1 MVTVA
6 FDTFLDEFLL
16 TILNGVPVVFA
27 DDLQYNDTLELIPL
41 IKKTNANVF
50 DGTPS
55 RLLQY
60 LEMDELKDLI
70 ANFKIFVIGG
80 EGFPKHLY
88 DILSKVSDAKIFN
101 SYGPTEIT
109 VAGNDKLIDQPNVV
123 SVGPPRFNVYEEIMD
138 MDVNPLPPHVLG
150 ELYVAGKSVARSYY
164 NRPEKNA
171 EVFKTINGIRF
182 YRTGDFAKWD
192 EHGEV
197 EILGRMDDQIKLR
210 GLRIEIGEIESAIK
224 EFEGIKSLAV
234 VVKKIKGN
242 DHLCAYFTVYDEYKN
257 DDEEKYSIDIDQLNE
272 HLSSKLTY
280 YMVPT
285 VYMELKEMPQTLN
298 GKTDLKNL
306 PEPVLITEYVAP
318 KNEVE
323 AFFADTFAE
332 ILSLDQVGVT
342 DNFFEIGGT
351 SLLVTKITIA
361 AMNRNFKIG
370 YGDVFDNPTP
380 RDLAEFILTDENSDV
395 SLSEEFDY
403 DYSEIDE
410 LLEKNNLDNLI
421 NSEMEEDLGN
431 ILLTGTTGFL
441 GIHIFKELL
450 GNSDSNIYCMVRS
463 RGNLTPEN
471 RLKSLLYYYFSNN
484 YEELF
489 DERIFV
495 FDGDVTS
502 YSDFEKLISYDID
515 TIFNCAANV
524 KHFSS
529 GTDIE
534 DINLGGV
541 INGLKFA
548 KVKNAKYVQV
558 STYSVA
564 GESINNF
571 PPADYLFNE
580 QDLFI
585 GQSIDNQ
592 YIQSKFLAERAVLEA
607 AVEDDLTVKI
617 MRVGNLMA
625 RSDDGEFQINFNS
638 NGFVNQLKAFVTI
651 GKIPYSKLSAVDEL
665 SPIDVTAKSIVE
677 LSKTPKECVV
687 FHLYQHHTIC
697 FGDIIDII
705 EPLGLNIDPVEAEE
719 YDKCLNDVLNDV
731 IRQEGISGL
740 LTSIG
745 SGITKKVWIGA
756 ENEYTIP
763 TLYRLGVKWPIISQ
777 EYIYKFIEYLND
789 LAFFD

>member
-1 MVTVA
+1 M
-6 FDTFLDEFLL
+6 LC
-16 TILNGVPVVFA
+16 
-27 DDLQYNDTLELIPL
+27 
-41 IKKTNANVF
+41 
-50 DGTPS
+50 
-55 RLLQY
+55 
-60 LEMDELKDLI
+60 
-70 ANFKIFVIGG
+70 
-80 EGFPKHLY
+80 
-88 DILSKVSDAKIFN
+88 
-101 SYGPTEIT
+101 
-109 VAGNDKLIDQPNVV
+109 
-123 SVGPPRFNVYEEIMD
+123 
-138 MDVNPLPPHVLG
+138 
-150 ELYVAGKSVARSYY
+150 
-164 NRPEKNA
+164 
-171 EVFKTINGIRF
+171 
-182 YRTGDFAKWD
+182 
-192 EHGEV
+192 
-197 EILGRMDDQIKLR
+197 
-210 GLRIEIGEIESAIK
+210 
-224 EFEGIKSLAV
+224 LAP
-234 VVKKIKGN
+234 
-242 DHLCAYFTVYDEYKN
+242 Y
-257 DDEEKYSIDIDQLNE
+257 
-272 HLSSKLTY
+272 
-280 YMVPT
+280 
-285 VYMELKEMPQTLN
+285 
-298 GKTDLKNL
+298 
-306 PEPVLITEYVAP
+306 
-318 KNEVE
+318 
-323 AFFADTFAE
+323 
-332 ILSLDQVGVT
+332 
-342 DNFFEIGGT
+342 
-351 SLLVTKITIA
+351 
-361 AMNRNFKIG
+361 
-370 YGDVFDNPTP
+370 
-380 RDLAEFILTDENSDV
+380 
-395 SLSEEFDY
+395 
-403 DYSEIDE
+403 
-410 LLEKNNLDNLI
+410 
-421 NSEMEEDLGN
+421 
-431 ILLTGTTGFL
+431 
-441 GIHIFKELL
+441 
-450 GNSDSNIYCMVRS
+450 
-463 RGNLTPEN
+463 
-471 RLKSLLYYYFSNN
+471 
-484 YEELF
+484 
-489 DERIFV
+489 
-495 FDGDVTS
+495 
-502 YSDFEKLISYDID
+502 ID

-580 QDLFI
+580 QDLFL

-665 SPIDVTAKSIVE
+665 SHIDVTAKSIVE

-687 FHLYQHHTIC
+687 FHPYQHHTIC

-756 ENEYTIP
+756 ENEYTIQ